1 MSKND
6 EYYLTAAIPYVNAKP
21 HIGHALEYVQGD
33 VLARYFRHRGRK
45 VFYVTG
51 ADENSLKV
59 VRAAEEAGKE
69 VRDFADENAKNFLDF
84 LEAFKISIDKFARSS
99 SEEHHKVVQEFWKKC
114 EDAGDI
120 SKKEY
125 EGLYC
130 VSCEVFYEKS
140 ELENGECAYHPGRE
154 VETVKEEN
162 YFFKLS
168 KYQEKLVEL
177 IESDTYKIRPKSR
190 KNEALAFI
198 KRGLKDFSISR
209 SKERAKNWGVE
220 VPGDKTQV
228 IYVWFDA
235 LNVYRSAAPHYW
247 PANLHII
254 GKDILRFHAIY
265 WPAMLL
271 SAGESLPK
279 ELFVHGFITSGGK
292 KMSKSLGNVVDPIE
306 TLEKYGV
313 DAVRYYLLS
322 EIPSA
327 DDGDFN
333 DDHFK
338 EVYNADLANGI
349 GNFSARVLTLAEKR
363 NLESGPQTE
372 KGRVKIQ
379 NYELNAKIEECKTR
393 VEKCIEEKDFRAAL
407 QVIQKLVREGDGILT
422 KEKPWELD
430 DGDKKDDVLSEVVAI
445 LEAVA
450 ELLEPFLPDT
460 SFKILEAIHSAG
472 SGQVKK
478 DGSTVSCKKLEKQL
492 FPRL

>member
-6 EYYLTAAIPYVNAKP
+6 PYYLTASIPYVNAKP
-21 HIGHALEYVQGD
+21 HIGHALEFVQGD

-45 VFYVTG
+45 AFYISG
-51 ADENSLKV
+51 ADENSLKI
-59 VRAAEEAGKE
+59 VRAAEEEGLKYQKFSDKYAKE
-69 VRDFADENAKNFLDF
+69 FVDFIELFNVSL
-84 LEAFKISIDKFARSS
+84 DKFARSS
-99 SEEHHKVVQEFWKKC
+99 SKEHHKLVQEFWKKC
-114 EDAGDI
+114 DDAGDI
-120 SKKEY
+120 YKKEY

-140 ELENGECAYHPGRE
+140 ELENGECPYHPGKE
-154 VETVKEEN
+154 IEKVKEEN

-168 KYQEKLVEL
+168 KYQDKLVEL
-177 IESDTYKIRPKSR
+177 IESDTYKITPESR

-209 SKERAKNWGVE
+209 SKERARGWGVP
-220 VPGDKTQV
+220 VPGDEDQF

-247 PANLHII
+247 PAALHII

-279 ELFVHGFITSGGK
+279 ELFVHGFITSEGK
-292 KMSKSLGNVVDPIE
+292 KMSKSLGNVIDPVE
-306 TLEKYGV
+306 MVEKYGV
-313 DAVRYYLLS
+313 DGVRYYLLA
-322 EIPSA
+322 EIPSD

-333 DDHFK
+333 ESRFK

-349 GNFSARVLTLAEKR
+349 GNFASRVLTLAEGLDKITLPNKLALVTR
-363 NLESGPQTE
+363 AREAVSGFIEGKKFNLAIGE
-372 KGRVKIQ
+372 
-379 NYELNAKIEECKTR
+379 
-393 VEKCIEEKDFRAAL
+393 
-407 QVIQKLVREGDGILT
+407 IQKLIKEGDGLINE
-422 KEKPWELD
+422 KKPWEIED
-430 DGDKKDDVLSEVVAI
+430 ENKRREVVSELVLI
-445 LEAVA
+445 LETVA

-460 SFKILEAIHSAG
+460 SFKIASAI
-472 SGQVKK
+472 KK
-478 DGSTVSCKKLEKQL
+478 DGGTVNCKKLDKSL